1 MSDQN
6 NDRRPANGDESG
18 NQPSTTKRR
27 FSPGGAVGGGVMFAI
42 LYVVDKL
49 RPSRRRK
56 GNDDETKQVPASE
69 TPAAGTLEAITG
81 VRPAPPGVHMS
92 VSSPWPMVLAGAIAF
107 TAFGIVTNYAFSL
120 FGVIVMVVAIVG
132 WVGEMLS
139 E

>member
-1 MSDQN
+1 MSGQN
-6 NDRRPANGDESG
+6 NDRRPANDDESG
-18 NQPSTTKRR
+18 NQTSSAKRR
-27 FSPGGAVGGGVMFAI
+27 FSAGGAVGGAVMFAI

-56 GNDDETKQVPASE
+56 DHEEETKQTPASE

-107 TAFGIVTNYAFSL
+107 TAFGVVTSYAFSI
-120 FGVIVMVVAIVG
+120 FGIIVMVVAIVG